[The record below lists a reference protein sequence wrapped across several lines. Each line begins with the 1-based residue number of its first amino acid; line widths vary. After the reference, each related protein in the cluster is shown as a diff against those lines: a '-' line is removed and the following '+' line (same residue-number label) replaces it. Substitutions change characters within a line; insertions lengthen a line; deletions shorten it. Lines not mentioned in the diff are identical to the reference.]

1 LVVGVGAAVA
11 LVVGVGAAVALVVGV
26 GAAVALVV
34 GVGAAV
40 ALVVGV
46 GAVVALVVGVGATSL
61 ILKTVLFVKLALSFT
76 VSRKVKFVL
85 LGTTGALKE
94 GLGADELLK
103 VTAGVPAIC
112 SHR

>member
-1 LVVGVGAAVA
+1 MESVA
-11 LVVGVGAAVALVVGV
+11 LVVGGVVVALVVG
-26 GAAVALVV
+26 
-34 GVGAAV
+34 
-40 ALVVGV
+40 
-46 GAVVALVVGVGATSL
+46 GAVVALVVGGGDTSL
-61 ILKTVLFVKLALSFT
+61 IFTTVLFVKLALSFT

-94 GLGADELLK
+94 GLGADELLN